1 VIADAALSPLPRW
14 VRVADIAAL
23 ALLLLGACVLA
34 FGGFRE
40 QMLFGR
46 VSITSGVRPLI
57 VAAVVLLLRHW
68 AWRQPTVLARA
79 AGAWTALRAS
89 PAWRAAWPAFVS
101 TRVAVLLVGFFG
113 IAIIGYAPN
122 TPPWRIYDNDFLNLP
137 ARWDTGWYVG
147 IAERGYRWEP
157 QSASAMQNIAFFP
170 AFPVIS
176 YYVSLLIGRQTV
188 WAGVLVSLVSFLLA
202 LHYLFR
208 FARDKV
214 GGDSAAAAVMWIA
227 AYPFA
232 LFFRSASPYGLFL
245 LSAIAASYLF
255 ERDVLFAAACWGLVA
270 GLARP
275 NGCLLSIVLAL
286 IAIRDFR
293 ATPPALIARRLA
305 VAATPGIGMLIFS
318 AYIYQ
323 LTGNPLQWANNHAAY
338 GRVYRGIG
346 ALISDRLDYISING
360 FYNYITVLALDV
372 INLVP
377 ILFAV
382 AAIVPVYRLLG
393 APYAVMIAINVLLP
407 VLMGGVLSMG
417 RVTAV
422 LFPLFIWLAV
432 AVPRAQR
439 TAWMLAF
446 AMLQA
451 LFAIAFFT
459 WRPLV

>member
-1 VIADAALSPLPRW
+1 VIVQAALAPLPRW

-23 ALLLLGACVLA
+23 ALLILGAMVFA

-57 VAAVVLLLRHW
+57 VAAIVLLLRHW

-79 AGAWTALRAS
+79 SDAWTAMRAS
-89 PAWRAAWPAFVS
+89 AAWRAAWPAFVS
-101 TRVAVLLVGFFG
+101 TRLAVLLVGFFG

-137 ARWDTGWYVG
+137 ARWDTGWYIG

-157 QSASAMQNIAFFP
+157 QNASAMQNIAFFP
-170 AFPVIS
+170 AFPTIT
-176 YYVSLLIGRQTV
+176 YYVSLLMGRQTV
-188 WAGVLVSLVSFLLA
+188 WAGVLVSLISFLFA

-214 GGDSAAAAVMWIA
+214 GDDGAAAAVMWIA

-232 LFFRSASPYGLFL
+232 LFFSTAYTEGLFL
-245 LSAIAASYLF
+245 LTAIAACYHF
-255 ERDVLFAAACWGLVA
+255 ERDELLAAASWGLIA
-270 GLARP
+270 GLSRP

-286 IAIRDFR
+286 VAVRDFR
-293 ATPPALIARRLA
+293 STPLAMVARRIA
-305 VAATPGIGMLIFS
+305 VAATPGIGMVIYS

-360 FYNYITVLALDV
+360 FYNYVTVLALDV
-372 INLVP
+372 MNLVP

-393 APYAVMIAINVLLP
+393 TPYAVMIAVNVLLP

-417 RVTAV
+417 RVTSV
-422 LFPLFIWLAV
+422 LFPLFIWLGV
-432 AVPRAQR
+432 AVPRQLR
-439 TAWMLAF
+439 TPWLIGF